1 MILDEIISN
10 KRHEVA
16 NLKLQLKHQKLPKER
31 KNACDFYSAFP
42 KGKISLI
49 AEVKKASPS
58 AGVIVEDFDPVDIAK
73 TYEKAGAAAIS
84 VVTDQK
90 YFQGEIRFLE
100 RVKLSTKIPVL
111 RKDFIIDESQIYE
124 SCRAGADAIL
134 LIARI
139 LTDEQLEAFIG
150 LTRKLKMRCLV
161 EVHDEA
167 DTERAL
173 KSRARIIGINN
184 RDLDSLAV
192 DLQTTFNL
200 IDKFPELKKGIIISE
215 SGISS
220 KEEVRALE
228 KKGVSGILVGE
239 SLLKSSNIAEK
250 IRKLMGN

>member
-1 MILDEIISN
+1 
-10 KRHEVA
+10 
-16 NLKLQLKHQKLPKER
+16 
-31 KNACDFYSAFP
+31 
-42 KGKISLI
+42 
-49 AEVKKASPS
+49 
-58 AGVIVEDFDPVDIAK
+58 
-73 TYEKAGAAAIS
+73 
-84 VVTDQK
+84 
-90 YFQGEIRFLE
+90 
-100 RVKLSTKIPVL
+100 
-111 RKDFIIDESQIYE
+111 
-124 SCRAGADAIL
+124 
-134 LIARI
+134 
-139 LTDEQLEAFIG
+139 
-150 LTRKLKMRCLV
+150 MRCVV